1 MYGRYGNDQLNMV
14 LVLLSLALYLVF
26 VVTSW
31 TFLYAVSFMLM
42 AVALF
47 RCLSRNYDR
56 RRAENGKFLSL
67 VQPVTRWYRLRR
79 TIRRDKDHC
88 YFKCPNCGEEHH
100 IYGESHIEELA
111 KKYQVK
117 QIAKLP
123 IDPVIATAVDGGAI
137 EACKGEWLDAFA
149 KAILE

>member
-1 MYGRYGNDQLNMV
+1 MIRNALQRFMYGRYGNDQLNMV

-42 AVALF
+42 AAALF

-88 YFKCPNCGEEHH
+88 YFKCPNCGQPLRVPRGKGR
-100 IYGESHIEELA
+100 ITVTCRGC
-111 KKYQVK
+111 
-117 QIAKLP
+117 
-123 IDPVIATAVDGGAI
+123 GASFQ
-137 EACKGEWLDAFA
+137 EKS
-149 KAILE
+149 

>member
-1 MYGRYGNDQLNMV
+1 MIRNALQRFMYGRYGNDQLNMV

-42 AVALF
+42 AAALF

-67 VQPVTRWYRLRR
+67 VQPVTSWYRLRR

-88 YFKCPNCGEEHH
+88 YFKCPNCGQQLRVPRGKGR
-100 IYGESHIEELA
+100 ITVTCRGC
-111 KKYQVK
+111 
-117 QIAKLP
+117 
-123 IDPVIATAVDGGAI
+123 GASFQ
-137 EACKGEWLDAFA
+137 EKS
-149 KAILE
+149 

>member
-1 MYGRYGNDQLNMV
+1 MIRNALQRFMYGRYGNDQRNMV
-14 LVLLSLALYLVF
+14 RVLLSLALYLVF

-42 AVALF
+42 AAALF

-88 YFKCPNCGEEHH
+88 YFKCPNCGQQLRVPRGKGR
-100 IYGESHIEELA
+100 ITVTCRGC
-111 KKYQVK
+111 
-117 QIAKLP
+117 
-123 IDPVIATAVDGGAI
+123 GASFQ
-137 EACKGEWLDAFA
+137 EKS
-149 KAILE
+149 

>member
-1 MYGRYGNDQLNMV
+1 MIRNALQRLMYGRYGNDQLNMV

-26 VVTSW
+26 AVTSW

-88 YFKCPNCGEEHH
+88 YFKCPNCGQQLRVPRGKGR
-100 IYGESHIEELA
+100 ITVTCRGC
-111 KKYQVK
+111 
-117 QIAKLP
+117 
-123 IDPVIATAVDGGAI
+123 GASFQ
-137 EACKGEWLDAFA
+137 EKS
-149 KAILE
+149 